1 MTQTIDTVDKKVSPN
16 ITKANRHT
24 LSIRTKN
31 EPGVL
36 MRICQVFARRGFNID
51 SLVVAGSR
59 DDSFSRMTIGVTG
72 DSGGL
77 EQIIKQVNKLIDV
90 IHCYEHTSDDAVA
103 KEMIMVKFLVHKEER
118 TDAINIIEHFDGRT
132 VDLTHT
138 SMIAM
143 MIGESTLVD
152 SALEMLSQFEI
163 IETVRTGQVV
173 MARGELE
180 T

>member
-1 MTQTIDTVDKKVSPN
+1 MPQTIDTTEKKVSTFSRPD
-16 ITKANRHT
+16 RHT
-24 LSIRTKN
+24 LSVRSKN

-36 MRICQVFARRGFNID
+36 MRICQVFARRAFNID
-51 SLVVAGSR
+51 SLVVAESR
-59 DDSFSRMTIGVTG
+59 DSNFARMTVGMTG
-72 DSGGL
+72 APEGL
-77 EQIIKQVNKLIDV
+77 EQIIKQVNKLVDV
-90 IHCYEHTSDDAVA
+90 IHCYEHTSDDSVA
-103 KEMIMVKFLVHKEER
+103 KEMIMAKFLVPKAER

-143 MIGESTLVD
+143 IIGESAIID

-173 MARGELE
+173 MARGETE

>member
-1 MTQTIDTVDKKVSPN
+1 MPQTIDTTDTKVTSISN
-16 ITKANRHT
+16 ADRHT

-36 MRICQVFARRGFNID
+36 MRICQVFSRRAFNID
-51 SLVVAGSR
+51 SLVVAESR
-59 DDSFSRMTIGVTG
+59 DNSFARMTIGVTG
-72 DSGGL
+72 APEGL

-90 IHCYEHTSDDAVA
+90 IHCYEHTADDSVA
-103 KEMIMVKFLVHKEER
+103 KEMIMAKFLVPKSER

-132 VDLTHT
+132 IDLTHT

-143 MIGESTLVD
+143 IIGESALID

-163 IETVRTGQVV
+163 IETVRTGQIV

>member
-1 MTQTIDTVDKKVSPN
+1 MPQTIVTTETEVSNFSRLDKHS
-16 ITKANRHT
+16 

-51 SLVVAGSR
+51 SLVVAESQ
-59 DDSFSRMTIGVTG
+59 DNQFARMTIGMTG
-72 DSGGL
+72 ASDGL
-77 EQIIKQVNKLIDV
+77 DQIIKQVNKLVDV
-90 IHCYEHTSDDAVA
+90 IHCYQHTSDDSVA
-103 KEMIMVKFLVHKEER
+103 KEMIMVKFLVPKDER
-118 TDAINIIEHFDGRT
+118 TDAINIIEHFGGTT

-138 SMIAM
+138 SIIALV
-143 MIGESTLVD
+143 IGESNIID

-163 IETVRTGQVV
+163 IETIRTGQVV
-173 MARGELE
+173 MARGQQE

>member
-1 MTQTIDTVDKKVSPN
+1 MTTQTIDTVDQKVSSSS
-16 ITKANRHT
+16 KASHHT
-24 LSIRTKN
+24 ISIRTKN

-72 DSGGL
+72 HIGGL

-103 KEMIMVKFLVHKEER
+103 KEMIMVKFLVAKEDR

-132 VDLTHT
+132 VDLTH
-138 SMIAM
+138 SSIIAM
-143 MIGESTLVD
+143 IIGESSVVD

-163 IETVRTGQVV
+163 IETVRTGRVV
-173 MARGELE
+173 MARGEAA

>member
-1 MTQTIDTVDKKVSPN
+1 MPQVIETTEAKINRLSRPD
-16 ITKANRHT
+16 RHT

-36 MRICQVFARRGFNID
+36 MRICQVFARRAFNID
-51 SLVVAGSR
+51 SLVVAESSR
-59 DDSFSRMTIGVTG
+59 DRNFARMTIGVTG
-72 DSGGL
+72 APEGL
-77 EQIIKQVNKLIDV
+77 EQIIKQVNKLVDV
-90 IHCYEHTSDDAVA
+90 IHCYEHTSDDSVA
-103 KEMIMVKFLVHKEER
+103 KEMIMAKFLVPKEER

-132 VDLTHT
+132 IDLTHT
-138 SMIAM
+138 SMIALI
-143 MIGESTLVD
+143 IGESSIID

-173 MARGELE
+173 MARGEME

>member
-1 MTQTIDTVDKKVSPN
+1 MIQAIDTSEKKVTTHSRPD
-16 ITKANRHT
+16 KHT

-36 MRICQVFARRGFNID
+36 MRICQVFARRAFNID
-51 SLVVAGSR
+51 SLVVAESR
-59 DDSFSRMTIGVTG
+59 DSNFARMTIGVTG
-72 DSGGL
+72 APEGL
-77 EQIIKQVNKLIDV
+77 EQIIKQVNKLVYV
-90 IHCYEHTSDDAVA
+90 IHCYEHTSDDSVA
-103 KEMIMVKFLVHKEER
+103 KEMVMAKFIVKKEER
-118 TDAINIIEHFDGRT
+118 TDAINIIEHFDGKT
-132 VDLTHT
+132 IDLTHT

-143 MIGESTLVD
+143 IIGESFKID

-173 MARGELE
+173 MARGERE

>member
-1 MTQTIDTVDKKVSPN
+1 MPQTIDTTE
-16 ITKANRHT
+16 TKASSVSNPNRHT
-24 LSIRTKN
+24 LSIRTQN

-51 SLVVAGSR
+51 SLVVAESR
-59 DDSFSRMTIGVTG
+59 DSDFARMTIGVTG
-72 DSGGL
+72 APEGL

-90 IHCYEHTSDDAVA
+90 IHCYEHTSDDSVA
-103 KEMIMVKFLVHKEER
+103 KEMIMAKFLVPKEER

-132 VDLTHT
+132 IDLTHT

-143 MIGESTLVD
+143 IIGESAIIN
-152 SALEMLSQFEI
+152 SALEMLSQFEV

-173 MARGELE
+173 MARGERE

>member
-1 MTQTIDTVDKKVSPN
+1 MPQTIDTAETKVTTASRPD
-16 ITKANRHT
+16 RHT
-24 LSIRTKN
+24 LSIRTQN

-36 MRICQVFARRGFNID
+36 MRICQVFARRAFNID
-51 SLVVAGSR
+51 SLVVAESR
-59 DDSFSRMTIGVTG
+59 DSNFARMTIGVTG
-72 DSGGL
+72 APEGL

-90 IHCYEHTSDDAVA
+90 IHCYEHTPRDSVS
-103 KEMIMVKFLVHKEER
+103 KEIVMAKFLVAKEER

-132 VDLTHT
+132 IDLTHT

-143 MIGESTLVD
+143 IIGETAIID